1 MLFNTKMLG
10 DDIVQEQVFL
20 LLRGHLKKKKKTAT
34 SDYFDNAIYTVGP
47 QEGLSA
53 KWCEGNTWP
62 LEQE

>member
-1 MLFNTKMLG
+1 MLFNTKMLR

-20 LLRGHLKKKKKTAT
+20 LLRGHLKKKKTAT